1 MCNWYSTGRL
11 QLCLLVRE
19 WINDQLAWAKRW
31 VELDTPVFIQ
41 FFGSL
46 KHIRHIQCKNK
57 QLCTCLEH
65 HFCLFYS
72 PLAAT
77 TQVCLNSSSSGAAFR
92 KKATFQLF
100 LSKLLTFWG
109 KLNTPPIHYKAPAFW
124 APAASQ
130 QCVHTPANTVTFYWL
145 SCRLFSVYA
154 KLYPSTLNNDLT
166 FWHPYWIVAAVKYQ
180 IMV

>member
-1 MCNWYSTGRL
+1 MNNWPEQRGGLTWHASFHTIF
-11 QLCLLVRE
+11 
-19 WINDQLAWAKRW
+19 W
-31 VELDTPVFIQ
+31 FIKTHQ
-41 FFGSL
+41 TQSVQE
-46 KHIRHIQCKNK
+46 KKM
-57 QLCTCLEH
+57 CTCLEH

-154 KLYPSTLNNDLT
+154 KLYIPSTLNNDLT
-166 FWHPYWIVAAVKYQ
+166 FWQVKHTANSL
-180 IMV
+180 